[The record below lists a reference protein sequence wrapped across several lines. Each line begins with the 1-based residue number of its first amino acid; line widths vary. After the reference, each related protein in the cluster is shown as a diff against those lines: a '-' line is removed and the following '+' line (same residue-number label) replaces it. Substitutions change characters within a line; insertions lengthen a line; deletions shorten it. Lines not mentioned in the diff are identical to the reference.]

1 MSNSTH
7 KVLFSIEEAAPYFY
21 GDECLDN
28 NGKVLI
34 NYLQRLRHA
43 CRLHREGKDGIF
55 NVKVGSKIYIPKKVI
70 ESIGENFSKH
80 NVDLSTPR

>member
-21 GDECLDN
+21 GDECLDGSGN
-28 NGKVLI
+28 ILDK
-34 NYLQRLRHA
+34 YLQRLRHA
-43 CRLHREGKDGIF
+43 CQLYREGKEGIF
-55 NVKVGSKIYIPKKVI
+55 NVKVGRKIYIPKKVI